1 MVGSSAFDFKYKKK
15 DMVII
20 IKVNDFVNVKDN
32 MVEMDPQLFFQ
43 MLIASIQPKEDPF
56 SYELCTRASSLFDR
70 KGLMNEAHNQH

>member
-32 MVEMDPQLFFQ
+32 MVEIDPQLFFQ
-43 MLIASIQPKEDPF
+43 MLIASIQPKEDAF

-70 KGLMNEAHNQH
+70 KDLMNEAHNQH